1 MLQEGGCGR
10 GEQREPGRAK
20 LAAVNRLFVSDLDGT
35 LVDRRARLSAY
46 TRRHLTELLG
56 AGLPFTVASAR
67 SVYTIA
73 PILEGLSLELP
84 IVELNGAFITDLK
97 TRQALVCHALRPD
110 VAAAVMAWGIEEEA
124 PPFVCSYVNGSQQ
137 LTPPLVLANAGIA
150 WYEASRRDAR
160 DPRLR
165 AAADPRGLLEQPIVC
180 LTLVAE
186 RARLAPI
193 EAAIISNFPGQTH
206 TLLYENRYQPGWY
219 WLTVQSHQANKA
231 HAVEHVARLAGV
243 DMATV
248 TVFGDEINDV
258 PMFEVAGRAVAVE
271 NAVPELKRI
280 AHEVIGPHD
289 QDSVVR
295 YLGAVA

>member
-1 MLQEGGCGR
+1 
-10 GEQREPGRAK
+10 
-20 LAAVNRLFVSDLDGT
+20 VNRLFVSDLDGT

-46 TRRHLTELLG
+46 TRRHLLELLG

-67 SVYTIA
+67 SIYTIA
-73 PILEGLSLELP
+73 PILEGVALELP
-84 IVELNGAFITDLK
+84 IVEFNGAFITDLK
-97 TRQALVCHALRPD
+97 TREALVCHALRPD
-110 VAAAVMAWGIEEEA
+110 VAARVMDWALEIEV
-124 PPFVCSYVNGSQQ
+124 PPFVCSYVNRSQR

-165 AAADPRGLLEQPIVC
+165 AAADPRGLLEEPIVC

-186 RARLAPI
+186 RARLEPI
-193 EAAIISNFPGQTH
+193 EAAILAEFPGQTH
-206 TLLYENRYQPGWY
+206 SVLYENRYQPGWY
-219 WLTVQSHQANKA
+219 WLTVQSHLASKA
-231 HAVEHVARLAGV
+231 HAVEHLARLAGV
-243 DMATV
+243 DLATV

-271 NAVPELKRI
+271 NAVDELKRI

-289 QDSVVR
+289 QDSVVN
-295 YLGAVA
+295 YLRASSA